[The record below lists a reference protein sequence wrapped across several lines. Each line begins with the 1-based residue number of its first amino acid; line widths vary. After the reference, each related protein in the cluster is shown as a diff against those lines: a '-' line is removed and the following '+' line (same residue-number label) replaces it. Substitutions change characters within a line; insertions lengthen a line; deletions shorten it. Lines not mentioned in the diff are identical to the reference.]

1 MDGMALA
8 VVGEP
13 CADRSVVD
21 DDRLQFEGGVGHV
34 FENEGIHLVR
44 ESAHDACVRVC
55 VCVCVC
61 VCVAYCLHF
70 GLTLATIVLMFFICK
85 YDDCLCDDKNHQ
97 YGQNQQKN
105 TLC

>member
-13 CADRSVVD
+13 RADRSVVD

-44 ESAHDACVRVC
+44 ESAHDACVRAC

-61 VCVAYCLHF
+61 ALPIVCILV
-70 GLTLATIVLMFFICK
+70 
-85 YDDCLCDDKNHQ
+85 
-97 YGQNQQKN
+97 
-105 TLC
+105 